1 MKESS
6 YKESKVPREEL
17 LNYVVIDGK
26 GNKISKEEMKSIIEK
41 KSLDNNQKDINP
53 SETNSVQIPQ
63 TPQSSQITQI
73 TILSLGLNEQTN
85 KEKLISF
92 FGKDITK
99 FDHLHEAVQ
108 YAPKISALALAKKF
122 GVNKDIYVMYLKSN
136 DNEHYG
142 RADSLYFNKNNYYTE
157 QDKFLCYKN
166 NLLTHP
172 LTYEKI

>member
-1 MKESS
+1 M
-6 YKESKVPREEL
+6 
-17 LNYVVIDGK
+17 
-26 GNKISKEEMKSIIEK
+26 NK
-41 KSLDNNQKDINP
+41 Q
-53 SETNSVQIPQ
+53 
-63 TPQSSQITQI
+63 
-73 TILSLGLNEQTN
+73 
-85 KEKLISF
+85 ISF

-108 YAPKISALALAKKF
+108 FTPKIFTLALAKKF

-142 RADSLYFNKNNYYTE
+142 RAYSLYFNKNNYYSE

-166 NLLTHP
+166 NLLIHA